1 MILTAQSAFTIFMLA
16 AEQHAATWPLLA
28 LARLCLLE
36 SSLVCLI
43 DKPEN
48 PRTNRPIQVSSR
60 LVAL

>member
-1 MILTAQSAFTIFMLA
+1 MLA

-48 PRTNRPIQVSSR
+48 PRTNRPIQVFSR